1 MADRK
6 FIVLDYADVTSEM
19 WTDAIEEEDTARYS
33 NDGSK
38 VFLSHREE
46 TKPSSFGDHAE
57 KTLDEMLSSVLTGD
71 EWMVDQSSEGIP
83 L

>member
-1 MADRK
+1 MAERK
-6 FIVLDYADVTSEM
+6 YIIINSDSVTSQM
-19 WTDAIEEEDTARYS
+19 WSDALESEETARFN

-57 KTLDEMLSSVLTGD
+57 KTIDEMLSSVLTDD

>member
-6 FIVLDYADVTSEM
+6 YIVLNTSDVTSDM
-19 WTDAIEEEDTARYS
+19 WADALESEQTARFN
-33 NDGSK
+33 NDNSK

-46 TKPSSFGDHAE
+46 TKPSSFGDHTE
-57 KTLDEMLSSVLTGD
+57 KTLDEMLSSVLTND
-71 EWMVDQSSEGIP
+71 EWMVDQSEEDIP